1 MIKNPFKKKNK
12 DEQDDLSIIQEYR
25 EPVTFASLW
34 KRWVVQP
41 TKSIHDYL
49 QKNGVLFF
57 LLSPFQYKNRLKAK
71 VLLIVL
77 GIFLGIVPRT
87 MSMVHDLR
95 ERNLS
100 SEIESTQSQTA
111 GNVTVNPLM
120 SGYDAST
127 KTHIIAFDLQGDSND
142 GVPSTANAY
151 SVNLKSGTGISNTSG
166 MKYQYKIVP
175 VSQTSRLMLL
185 AITGQRQ
192 TGASGVYNLTI
203 QAKNDDKMDTPMQI
217 ILSSKQKDS
226 ALYQNGKIE
235 MSALSGPIISEDG
248 DDDSD
253 SDSKHPI
260 KDALKTIDND
270 ISNYQVN
277 EQRLNAS
284 GMKLGITT
292 DKLKQMVQQEI
303 AMNGVKDN
311 STTADLADIDTKQ
324 PAQPS
329 VTSSIIMGGKTY
341 KMSGNNASDD
351 SSTDDSDAGDD
362 TDTNSQGVA
371 VASSA
376 SQVKNTELPNLV
388 NLIANIQN
396 DISTLNQARVAK
408 YNALVGVQGV
418 LNQEITL
425 SSFTTPVAIK

>member
-1 MIKNPFKKKNK
+1 MMIKNPFKKKNK
-12 DEQDDLSIIQEYR
+12 DEQEDLSIIQEYR
-25 EPVTFASLW
+25 EPITFASLW

-57 LLSPFQYKNRLKAK
+57 LLSPFQYKNRVK
-71 VLLIVL
+71 VTVVI
-77 GIFLGIVPRT
+77 IFLCSFIGIVPRAKE
-87 MSMVHDLR
+87 MIHDLR

-120 SGYDAST
+120 SGYDADK

-142 GVPSTANAY
+142 GVPSTADAY
-151 SVNLKSGTGISNTSG
+151 RVNLTSGSGVANTSG

-185 AITGQRQ
+185 AITGQRLR
-192 TGASGVYNLTI
+192 GGSGVYKLTVR
-203 QAKNDDKMDTPMQI
+203 AKNDAAMDSPMQI
-217 ILSSKQKDS
+217 VLSDKQKDS

-235 MSALSGPIISEDG
+235 MSALSGPIINENGSD
-248 DDDSD
+248 D

-277 EQRLNAS
+277 EERLNAS

-292 DKLKQMVQQEI
+292 AKLKQLVQQEI
-303 AMNGVKDN
+303 AMNGVNDN
-311 STTADLADIDTKQ
+311 STTADLADVDTKQ
-324 PAQPS
+324 PTQPT
-329 VTSSIIMGGKTY
+329 VTSSITVGGKTY
-341 KMSGNNASDD
+341 KMNGDNTSDD
-351 SSTDDSDAGDD
+351 SDDSDGGDS
-362 TDTNSQGVA
+362 TNTNSQGVA
-371 VASSA
+371 VASSSA
-376 SQVKNTELPNLV
+376 QVKNTELPNLV

-396 DISTLNQARVAK
+396 DISTLNQARVNK
-408 YNALVGVQGV
+408 YNALVGVGNV

>member
-1 MIKNPFKKKNK
+1 MIKNPFKKKSK
-12 DEQDDLSIIQEYR
+12 DEQEDLSIIQEYR

-34 KRWVVQP
+34 KRWVIQP

-71 VLLIVL
+71 VILIVL
-77 GIFLGIVPRT
+77 GIILGVIPRT

-142 GVPSTANAY
+142 GVPSTNNGY
-151 SVNLKSGTGISNTSG
+151 RVNLKAGTGISNTSG
-166 MKYQYKIVP
+166 MKYQYKVVP

-185 AITGQRQ
+185 AITGQRP

-203 QAKNDDKMDTPMQI
+203 QAKNDAAMDTPMQV

-235 MSALSGPIISEDG
+235 MSALSGPIINENG
-248 DDDSD
+248 DDDA
-253 SDSKHPI
+253 DSKHPI

-292 DKLKQMVQQEI
+292 DKLKQLVQQEI

-324 PAQPS
+324 PSQPS
-329 VTSSIIMGGKTY
+329 VTSSIMMGGKTY
-341 KMSGNNASDD
+341 KMSGDSTSGDSSDD
-351 SSTDDSDAGDD
+351 GSDDGDSTS
-362 TDTNSQGVA
+362 TNSQGVA

-396 DISTLNQARVAK
+396 DISTLNQARINK

-425 SSFTTPVAIK
+425 SSFTTPVALK

>member
-1 MIKNPFKKKNK
+1 MITNPFKKKSK
-12 DEQDDLSIIQEYR
+12 DEQEDLSIIQEYR

-34 KRWVVQP
+34 KRWVIQP

-71 VLLIVL
+71 VILIVL
-77 GIFLGIVPRT
+77 GIILGVIPRT

-142 GVPSTANAY
+142 GVPSTNNGY
-151 SVNLKSGTGISNTSG
+151 RVNLKAGTGISNTSG
-166 MKYQYKIVP
+166 MKYQYKVVP

-185 AITGQRQ
+185 AITGQRP

-203 QAKNDDKMDTPMQI
+203 QAKNDAAMDTPMQV

-235 MSALSGPIISEDG
+235 MSALSGPIINENG
-248 DDDSD
+248 DDDA
-253 SDSKHPI
+253 DSKHPI

-292 DKLKQMVQQEI
+292 DKLKQLVQQEI

-311 STTADLADIDTKQ
+311 STTADLADIDTEQ

-329 VTSSIIMGGKTY
+329 VTSSIMMGGKTY
-341 KMSGNNASDD
+341 KMSGDSTSGDSSDD
-351 SSTDDSDAGDD
+351 GSDDGDSTS
-362 TDTNSQGVA
+362 TNSQGVA

-396 DISTLNQARVAK
+396 DISTLNQARINK

-425 SSFTTPVAIK
+425 SSFTTPVALK

>member
-1 MIKNPFKKKNK
+1 MIKNPFKKKSK
-12 DEQDDLSIIQEYR
+12 DEQEDLSIIQEYR

-34 KRWVVQP
+34 KRWVIQP

-71 VLLIVL
+71 VILIVL
-77 GIFLGIVPRT
+77 GIILGVIPRT

-142 GVPSTANAY
+142 GVPSTNNGY
-151 SVNLKSGTGISNTSG
+151 RVNLKAGTGISNTSG
-166 MKYQYKIVP
+166 MKYQYKVVP

-185 AITGQRQ
+185 AITGQRP

-203 QAKNDDKMDTPMQI
+203 QAKNDAAMDTPMQV

-235 MSALSGPIISEDG
+235 MSALSGPIINENG
-248 DDDSD
+248 DDDA
-253 SDSKHPI
+253 DSKHPI

-292 DKLKQMVQQEI
+292 DKLKQLVQQEI

-341 KMSGNNASDD
+341 KMSGDSASGDSSDD
-351 SSTDDSDAGDD
+351 GSDDGDSTS
-362 TDTNSQGVA
+362 TNSQGVA

-388 NLIANIQN
+388 NLISNIQN
-396 DISTLNQARVAK
+396 DISTLNQARINK

-425 SSFTTPVAIK
+425 SSFTTPVALK

>member
-1 MIKNPFKKKNK
+1 MIKNPFKKKSK
-12 DEQDDLSIIQEYR
+12 DEQEDLSIIQEYR

-34 KRWVVQP
+34 KRWVIQP

-71 VLLIVL
+71 VILIVL
-77 GIFLGIVPRT
+77 GIILGVIPRT

-142 GVPSTANAY
+142 GVPSTNNGY
-151 SVNLKSGTGISNTSG
+151 RVNLKAGTGISNTSG
-166 MKYQYKIVP
+166 MKYQYKVVP

-185 AITGQRQ
+185 AITGQRP

-203 QAKNDDKMDTPMQI
+203 QAKNDAAMDTPMQV

-235 MSALSGPIISEDG
+235 MSALSGPIINENG
-248 DDDSD
+248 DDDA
-253 SDSKHPI
+253 DSKHPI

-292 DKLKQMVQQEI
+292 DKLKQLVQQEI

-311 STTADLADIDTKQ
+311 STTADLADIDTEQ

-329 VTSSIIMGGKTY
+329 VTSSIMMGGKTY
-341 KMSGNNASDD
+341 KMSGDSTSGDSSDD
-351 SSTDDSDAGDD
+351 GSDDGDSTS
-362 TDTNSQGVA
+362 TNSQGVA

-396 DISTLNQARVAK
+396 DISTLNQARINK

-425 SSFTTPVAIK
+425 SSFTTPVALK

>member
-1 MIKNPFKKKNK
+1 MIKNPFKKKSK
-12 DEQDDLSIIQEYR
+12 DEQEDLSIIQEYR

-34 KRWVVQP
+34 KRWVIQP

-71 VLLIVL
+71 VILIVL
-77 GIFLGIVPRT
+77 GIILGVIPRT

-142 GVPSTANAY
+142 GVPSTNNGY
-151 SVNLKSGTGISNTSG
+151 RVNLKAGTGISNTSG
-166 MKYQYKIVP
+166 MKYQYKVVP

-185 AITGQRQ
+185 AITGQRP

-203 QAKNDDKMDTPMQI
+203 QAKNDAAMDTPMQV

-235 MSALSGPIISEDG
+235 MSALSGPIINENG
-248 DDDSD
+248 DDDA
-253 SDSKHPI
+253 DSKHPI

-292 DKLKQMVQQEI
+292 DKLKQLVQQEI

-329 VTSSIIMGGKTY
+329 VTSSIMMGGKTY
-341 KMSGNNASDD
+341 KMSGDSTSGDSSDD
-351 SSTDDSDAGDD
+351 GSDDGDSTS
-362 TDTNSQGVA
+362 TNSQGVA

-396 DISTLNQARVAK
+396 DISTLNQARINK

-425 SSFTTPVAIK
+425 SSFTTPVALK

>member
-71 VLLIVL
+71 VILIVL
-77 GIFLGIVPRT
+77 GIFLGIIPRT

-142 GVPSTANAY
+142 GVPSTDNAY
-151 SVNLKSGTGISNTSG
+151 RVSLKAGTGISNTSG
-166 MKYQYKIVP
+166 MKYQYKVVP

-185 AITGQRQ
+185 AITGQRP

-203 QAKNDDKMDTPMQI
+203 QAKNDAAMDTPMQV

-235 MSALSGPIISEDG
+235 MSALSGPIINENG
-248 DDDSD
+248 DDDA
-253 SDSKHPI
+253 DSKHPI

-292 DKLKQMVQQEI
+292 DKLKQLVQQEI

-324 PAQPS
+324 PSQPS
-329 VTSSIIMGGKTY
+329 VTSTIIMGGKTY
-341 KMSGNNASDD
+341 KMSGDSASGD
-351 SSTDDSDAGDD
+351 SSGDSFLIS
-362 TDTNSQGVA
+362 NKGVIIFFLGC
-371 VASSA
+371 
-376 SQVKNTELPNLV
+376 T
-388 NLIANIQN
+388 
-396 DISTLNQARVAK
+396 
-408 YNALVGVQGV
+408 
-418 LNQEITL
+418 
-425 SSFTTPVAIK
+425 

>member
-12 DEQDDLSIIQEYR
+12 DEQEDLSIIQEYR

-41 TKSIHDYL
+41 TKAIHDYL

-71 VLLIVL
+71 VILIVL
-77 GIFLGIVPRT
+77 GIFLGIIPRT

-142 GVPSTANAY
+142 GVPSTDNAY
-151 SVNLKSGTGISNTSG
+151 RVILKAGTGISNTSG
-166 MKYQYKIVP
+166 MKYQYKVVP

-185 AITGQRQ
+185 AITGQRP

-203 QAKNDDKMDTPMQI
+203 QAKNDAAMDTPMQV
-217 ILSSKQKDS
+217 ILSGKQKDS

-235 MSALSGPIISEDG
+235 MSALSGPIINENG
-248 DDDSD
+248 DDD

-260 KDALKTIDND
+260 KDALKTINND

-292 DKLKQMVQQEI
+292 DKLKQLVQQEI

-324 PAQPS
+324 PTQPS
-329 VTSSIIMGGKTY
+329 VTSSIIMDGKTY
-341 KMSGNNASDD
+341 KMSGDSASGDSSDD
-351 SSTDDSDAGDD
+351 GSDAGDD
-362 TDTNSQGVA
+362 TNTNSQGVA

-376 SQVKNTELPNLV
+376 SQVRNTELPNLV
-388 NLIANIQN
+388 NLISNIQS
-396 DISTLNQARVAK
+396 DISTLNQARINK

-425 SSFTTPVAIK
+425 SSFTTPVALK